1 MTPTRRWT
9 TRLLV
14 PHDLPILSLL
24 LLGLAAGGCTHG
36 HRAENPDSQG
46 DGHFVVWPEYRIDPD
61 LTNRGNPQGRQFEF
75 KMRLAGSRI
84 FRGDDPTLE
93 PAKKAVRT
101 ERKIFLYIPAAYRDG
116 NAAPVLV
123 THDGPNQLK
132 LVRNALDNLTVS
144 TDPARRLPAFLV
156 IAVENGGND
165 GKNSE
170 RGLEYDTMSD
180 RFARFINVSVTRSTT
195 PHRCHSLPSMT
206 FMQQL

>member
-1 MTPTRRWT
+1 
-9 TRLLV
+9 
-14 PHDLPILSLL
+14 
-24 LLGLAAGGCTHG
+24 
-36 HRAENPDSQG
+36 
-46 DGHFVVWPEYRIDPD
+46 VVGPEYRIDPD

-75 KMRLAGSRI
+75 KMRMADSRI

-93 PAKKAVRT
+93 PANKAVRT
-101 ERKIFLYIPAAYRDG
+101 ERKIFVYIPAAYRDA
-116 NAAPVLV
+116 NAAPVPV
-123 THDGPNQLK
+123 THDGASQLK

-144 TDPARRLPAFLV
+144 TDPARSLPALPV

-206 FMQQL
+206 FMQQF